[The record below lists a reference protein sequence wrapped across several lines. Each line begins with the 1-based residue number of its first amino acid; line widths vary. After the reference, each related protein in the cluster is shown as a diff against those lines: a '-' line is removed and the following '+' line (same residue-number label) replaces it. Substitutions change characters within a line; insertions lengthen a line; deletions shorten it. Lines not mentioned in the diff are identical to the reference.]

1 MLHVF
6 RSSEFSD
13 QGSDDQLST
22 FEAPSSLGG
31 LVESSLAVKMF
42 LPTDRHLIQQEEDSF
57 RNLIQEEDSFRHLI
71 QEEDSFRH
79 LIQEE
84 DSFRHLIQ
92 EEVSSLS
99 EVQALPALILDTSG
113 SLETLEDLTNDNEDM
128 AWRPI
133 IGQYPGHVISPDQ
146 SEEIVWRT
154 SQYYGIDLVSFCI
167 KQRGPLID

>member
-1 MLHVF
+1 MHF

-42 LPTDRHLIQQEEDSF
+42 LPTDRHLIQQED
-57 RNLIQEEDSFRHLI
+57 
-71 QEEDSFRH
+71 DSFRH

-167 KQRGPLID
+167 KQRGALID

>member
-1 MLHVF
+1 MHF

-42 LPTDRHLIQQEEDSF
+42 LPTDRHLIKQEEDSF
-57 RNLIQEEDSFRHLI
+57 RNLIL
-71 QEEDSFRH
+71 EEDSFRH

>member
-1 MLHVF
+1 MHF

-42 LPTDRHLIQQEEDSF
+42 LPTDRHLIQQED
-57 RNLIQEEDSFRHLI
+57 
-71 QEEDSFRH
+71 DSFRH

-128 AWRPI
+128 ARREESSDAPKGATLI
-133 IGQYPGHVISPDQ
+133 IEPGT
-146 SEEIVWRT
+146 E
-154 SQYYGIDLVSFCI
+154 C
-167 KQRGPLID
+167 

>member
-42 LPTDRHLIQQEEDSF
+42 LPTDRHLIKQEEDSF
-57 RNLIQEEDSFRHLI
+57 RN
-71 QEEDSFRH
+71 

>member
-42 LPTDRHLIQQEEDSF
+42 PPTDRHLIQ
-57 RNLIQEEDSFRHLI
+57 

>member
-1 MLHVF
+1 MHF

-42 LPTDRHLIQQEEDSF
+42 LPTDRHLIQ
-57 RNLIQEEDSFRHLI
+57 
-71 QEEDSFRH
+71 
-79 LIQEE
+79 QEE

>member
-1 MLHVF
+1 MHF

-42 LPTDRHLIQQEEDSF
+42 LPTDRHLIQQED
-57 RNLIQEEDSFRHLI
+57 
-71 QEEDSFRH
+71 
-79 LIQEE
+79 

-167 KQRGPLID
+167 KQRGALID

>member
-1 MLHVF
+1 MHF

-42 LPTDRHLIQQEEDSF
+42 LPTDRHLIK
-57 RNLIQEEDSFRHLI
+57 QEEDSFRHLI

-79 LIQEE
+79 LIQ
-84 DSFRHLIQ
+84 Q

>member
-1 MLHVF
+1 MHF

-42 LPTDRHLIQQEEDSF
+42 LPTDRHLIQQED
-57 RNLIQEEDSFRHLI
+57 
-71 QEEDSFRH
+71 
-79 LIQEE
+79 

-113 SLETLEDLTNDNEDM
+113 SLETLEDLTNDNEDT

-167 KQRGPLID
+167 KQRGALID

>member
-57 RNLIQEEDSFRHLI
+57 RHLI

-79 LIQEE
+79 LIQ
-84 DSFRHLIQ
+84 Q

>member
-57 RNLIQEEDSFRHLI
+57 T
-71 QEEDSFRH
+71 H

>member
-1 MLHVF
+1 MCFMHF
-6 RSSEFSD
+6 RGSEFSD
-13 QGSDDQLST
+13 QRSDDELST

-42 LPTDRHLIQQEEDSF
+42 LPTDRHLIQ
-57 RNLIQEEDSFRHLI
+57 
-71 QEEDSFRH
+71 
-79 LIQEE
+79 QEE

>member
-22 FEAPSSLGG
+22 FEAPSSLNG

-42 LPTDRHLIQQEEDSF
+42 LPTDRHLIK
-57 RNLIQEEDSFRHLI
+57 
-71 QEEDSFRH
+71 
-79 LIQEE
+79 QEE